1 MKITRRGFI
10 QTAGVATA
18 AGMVGVPYIALGASK
33 NV

>member
-18 AGMVGVPYIALGASK
+18 AGMVGVPY
-33 NV
+33 

>member
-18 AGMVGVPYIALGASK
+18 AGMVG
-33 NV
+33 